1 MGVFDRFKDIMSSN
15 VNALL
20 DKMEDPAKM
29 VDQYLRNAKR
39 DLAEV
44 KQSTAKIMAEET
56 RARRA
61 LEENTKEIAKFEQL
75 AHKAVDAGEEGDALV
90 FLEEQSKLEAHRDT
104 LEKTFQLANNNAT
117 MARDLHNKL
126 ANDVQLLESKRNSIK
141 AKMEVT
147 KTQQVVNK
155 MTSNTGKMGRQAGKF
170 DDLSEKVDAQ
180 LDTALAESQ
189 LNASMDNGV
198 GDLASKYMTGSSSA
212 QDKLAKLK
220 AARAGN

>member
-61 LEENTKEIAKFEQL
+61 LDENTKEIAKFEQL

-170 DDLSEKVDAQ
+170 DDLSAKVDAQ